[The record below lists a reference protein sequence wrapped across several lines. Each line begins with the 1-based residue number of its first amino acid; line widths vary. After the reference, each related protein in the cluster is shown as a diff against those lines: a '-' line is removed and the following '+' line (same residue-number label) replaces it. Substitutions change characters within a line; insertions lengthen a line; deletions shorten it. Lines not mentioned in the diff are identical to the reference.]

1 MPHKGCGGKRT
12 YSTSYSTHYWH
23 KPVRGT
29 SPHPIFQPEPDPT
42 LSRTSLVPA
51 ATMRATVKLL
61 IWGSCRAI
69 AQAVT
74 SGNEWLTYKGV
85 SLHISAEVEGGG
97 LSDRNTPES
106 RVSPV
111 RCCQR
116 RRVSLSSSITQDL
129 ESFMI
134 NLVSINSL
142 LKHFVVQY
150 LMATNKM
157 YSLLS

>member
-12 YSTSYSTHYWH
+12 YDSGYSTLYCH
-23 KPVRGT
+23 KPVSGT
-29 SPHPIFQPEPDPT
+29 SPDPGRNRAWTVFQPEPDPT

-51 ATMRATVKLL
+51 ATVRATVKLL

-85 SLHISAEVEGGG
+85 SLHISAEVGGQGGG

-116 RRVSLSSSITQDL
+116 RRASLSSSITQDL

-142 LKHFVVQY
+142 LKHFVVQ
-150 LMATNKM
+150 
-157 YSLLS
+157 